1 MRCGRREDRQGRRE
15 GAVVTA
21 LLDHPSADRRA
32 IVAAEVRVLI
42 RELTACAV
50 AAAIGGHPQARERA
64 ERARD
69 EAQRLLDAGDVG
81 GAHSVATAALDPRKV
96 LL

>member
-32 IVAAEVRVLI
+32 IVAAEVRVMI
-42 RELTACAV
+42 RDLTACAV
-50 AAAIGGHPQARERA
+50 AAAIGGRVQARERA

-81 GAHSVATAALDPRKV
+81 GAHSVATAALDPRAV
-96 LL
+96 SP

>member
-1 MRCGRREDRQGRRE
+1 M
-15 GAVVTA
+15 TA

-32 IVAAEVRVLI
+32 IVAAEVRVLL

-50 AAAIGGHPQARERA
+50 AAAQGCAPQGHDGA
-64 ERARD
+64 EGARD